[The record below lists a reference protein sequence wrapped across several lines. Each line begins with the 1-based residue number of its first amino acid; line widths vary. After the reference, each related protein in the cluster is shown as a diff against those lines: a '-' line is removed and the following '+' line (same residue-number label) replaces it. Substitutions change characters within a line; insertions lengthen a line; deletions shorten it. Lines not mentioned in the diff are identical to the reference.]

1 MFSSEVRFDL
11 FAIDIRC
18 QKVLNNVKKGQIVLS
33 SNGQSATTSAGS
45 GLLVGR
51 FDHALDPKK
60 RFTIPA
66 GWRELMGAPAY
77 VYIIPDPR
85 EKCLNLVPPAE
96 MEGRLEKLRQRALF
110 DKGASS
116 ALRVLGENS
125 EQVTLDVQGRIRI
138 KDRLLKFALLD
149 ETVVMIGALNRVQL
163 WSPSLRPEEEAVDQ
177 TQLAE
182 ACEALQF

>member
-1 MFSSEVRFDL
+1 M
-11 FAIDIRC
+11 
-18 QKVLNNVKKGQIVLS
+18 LNNVKKGQIVVS
-33 SNGQSATTSAGS
+33 PGGQSVGTSVGS

-51 FDHALDPKK
+51 FDYALDPKK

-66 GWRELMGAPAY
+66 GWRELMGSPAY

-85 EKCLNLVPPAE
+85 EKCLNLLPPAE

-110 DKGASS
+110 DKGAST

-125 EQVTLDVQGRIRI
+125 EQVALDVQGRIRI
-138 KDRLLKFALLD
+138 KDRLLKFAML
-149 ETVVMIGALNRVQL
+149 EEKVVMVGALNRVQL
-163 WSPSLRPEEEAVDQ
+163 WSAALLPEEEAVDQ
-177 TQLAE
+177 TRLAE